1 MRSRWNDKRYGAW
14 RLLCPI
20 FLWQTENGS
29 DIIRKMGDKVVVCP
43 DGCVLF
49 RIAAKPLGN
58 QDLLRINF

>member
-1 MRSRWNDKRYGAW
+1 MTW

-43 DGCVLF
+43 DGGALF

-58 QDLLRINF
+58 QDLLRIIFD